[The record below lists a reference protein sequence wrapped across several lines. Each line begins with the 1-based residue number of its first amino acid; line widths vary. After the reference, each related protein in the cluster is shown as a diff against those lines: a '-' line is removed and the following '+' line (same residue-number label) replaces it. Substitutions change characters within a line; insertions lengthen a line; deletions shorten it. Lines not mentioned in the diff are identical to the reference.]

1 MTAVYPFKTKALQ
14 VVQPLD
20 TYYVAIIPAN
30 VLLEVA
36 FSDRLR
42 AREDERAGYRVEG
55 TQRARSGSRQP
66 QIEDY
71 IGRTDSAF
79 PNSIILA
86 ANYDSETGHIRMEE
100 APEEEGDERST
111 TLWTVEKLEDGCFEL
126 TIPTAEKLAGIIDGQ
141 HRLDGF
147 RNSQNPDRK
156 NMELIC
162 SVFMELSKPYQ
173 AQLFATI
180 NSTQK
185 QVDKSLTYELFGYN
199 IDEEPEEKWSPDK
212 LAVFLTRRLNTQE
225 DSPLRGRISIAPR
238 RDQALTDLN
247 ASRDWHVST
256 ATVVEGILRLIS
268 ANPKRDT
275 NAMLTTD
282 PGTRSVLRQGPK
294 DRTPM
299 RDVYLGGNDALLYAA
314 VLNFT
319 KACDQVFWERAD
331 ASSFIIKTV
340 GVQALFDILRK
351 IVPSA
356 LAEKDMSVGYFSD
369 ILSPAASIN
378 FSNVEF
384 KNASGSGRS
393 SIRRTIEGLIF

>member
-1 MTAVYPFKTKALQ
+1 MTATYPFKTKALQ

-20 TYYVAIIPAN
+20 TYYVAVIPAN
-30 VLLEVA
+30 ILLDVA

-42 AREDERAGYRVEG
+42 AREDDRDGYRVEG
-55 TQRARSGSRQP
+55 TQRARSGARQP

-86 ANYDSETGHIRMEE
+86 ANYDAETGHLRTQEPPVDDGEE
-100 APEEEGDERST
+100 QPET
-111 TLWTVEKLEDGCFEL
+111 IWTIDDLGSGCFEL

-147 RNSQNPDRK
+147 RNVPNQSRK
-156 NMELIC
+156 EMDLIC

-199 IDEEPEEKWSPDK
+199 IEEEAEDKWSPDK
-212 LAVFLTRRLNTQE
+212 LAVFLTRRLNTQKE
-225 DSPLRGRISIAPR
+225 SPLRGRISISPR
-238 RDQALTDLN
+238 RDQALSDLN

-256 ATVVEGILRLIS
+256 ATIVEGILRLIS

-275 NAMLTTD
+275 NAMLTSRI
-282 PGTRSVLRQGPK
+282 GTRSILKDGSR

-299 RDVYLGGNDALLYAA
+299 RSIYINGNDAVLYGV
-314 VLNFT
+314 VLNFL
-319 KACDQVFWERAD
+319 KACDECFWQKASP
-331 ASSFIIKTV
+331 SSFITKTV
-340 GVQALFDILRK
+340 GIQALFDILRK
-351 IVPSA
+351 LAPSVV
-356 LAEKDMSVGYFSD
+356 EERKGKVSQFVE
-369 ILSPAASIN
+369 ILDPASRIN
-378 FSNVEF
+378 FSSVEF

-393 SIRRTIEGLIF
+393 MIRRAIEEAIF